1 MQPFFIVSSCSKA
14 IIMKSLDS
22 ILEKTETELSCTSFV
37 GDPKSLFEPIEYILS
52 LGGKRIR
59 PALALI
65 GCNIYSDNIESAVK
79 PALGLEV
86 FHNFT
91 LLHDDLMDGAD
102 MRRNKPTVHKRW
114 SPNTAI
120 LSGDAML
127 IASYKLIGETDPAY
141 LSEVLALFTE
151 TALAICGGQQYD
163 MEFEQ
168 RMDVAEE
175 EYLHM
180 IELKTAVLLAC
191 ALKMGALIGGAPAH
205 EADLLYKYGIDLGLA
220 FQIQDDLLDVYGDAE
235 TFGKN
240 IGGDILCNKKTFLL
254 INALKLAEGEK
265 RNEVMSWLQREEYTP
280 SDKIAFF
287 TTLYEELGVKE
298 LAEKKIKYYFEKAKA
313 RLADL
318 NVPAE
323 RLDVLTEVS
332 DKLMKRKV

>member
-1 MQPFFIVSSCSKA
+1 
-14 IIMKSLDS
+14 MKSLDS
-22 ILEKTETELSCTSFV
+22 ILEKTETELSCVSFA
-37 GDPKSLFEPIEYILS
+37 GDPKSLFDPIAYILS

-59 PALALI
+59 PALTLI
-65 GCNIYSDNIESAVK
+65 GCNIFSDDIEAAVK

-127 IASYKLIGETDPAY
+127 IASYKLIGETAPSH

-168 RMDVAEE
+168 RLDVTEE
-175 EYLHM
+175 EYIQM

-191 ALKMGALIGGAPAH
+191 ALKTGAMIGGASAH
-205 EADLLYKYGIDLGLA
+205 EADLLYRYGIDLGLA
-220 FQIQDDLLDVYGDAE
+220 FQLQDDLLDVYGDPE

-254 INALKLAEGEK
+254 INALECAEGVK
-265 RNEVMSWLQREEYTP
+265 REEILNRLQRQDYIPEE
-280 SDKIAFF
+280 KIAYF
-287 TTLYEELGVKE
+287 TSLYEDLGVKE
-298 LAEKKIKYYFEKAKA
+298 LAEKKILYYYDKAKA
-313 RLADL
+313 CLADL

-323 RLDVLTEVS
+323 RLDVLREVS
-332 DKLMKRKV
+332 EKLMNRKV